1 MVISVA
7 DPVLSL
13 PAPDDPGTPVLRGGA
28 WVMTDELASEV
39 EVATEEDP
47 AADEE
52 ATGEEP
58 AGEDEAA
65 GTEELGVNNGVG

>member
-7 DPVLSL
+7 DPELSS
-13 PAPDDPGTPVLRGGA
+13 PALEDPGTPVLRGGA

-39 EVATEEDP
+39 EEVTTEEDP
-47 AADEE
+47 AAEEE

-58 AGEDEAA
+58 AG
-65 GTEELGVNNGVG
+65 TEELGVKIGVG